1 MAPDGNPDNEHA
13 LAALLD
19 YIARERDRRRDR
31 ILGAAREEAE
41 ATVREARRQAR
52 QRVRDEVERARR
64 DRRSRLQA
72 ARAAADS
79 RLRRRR
85 YEIVRARLD
94 EAWGRLE
101 RCLGER
107 WADPDAR
114 REWVAATLET
124 AARHLPA
131 GTWTLEHA
139 GSGDDLGAAGEA
151 FTALQERRPDVDVER
166 AADADMTAGL
176 RIVVANAVLD
186 TSAAA
191 LLGRRAHV
199 EGLLLGALGAEV
211 DASSDPAV
219 AGEAS

>member
-1 MAPDGNPDNEHA
+1 MAPDADPHNEHA
-13 LAALLD
+13 LSALLD

-41 ATVREARRQAR
+41 ATVREARQQAR
-52 QRVRDEVERARR
+52 RRVRDEVERARL

-94 EAWGRLE
+94 QAWGRLE
-101 RCLGER
+101 RGLVER
-107 WADPDAR
+107 WADPEAR
-114 REWVAATLET
+114 REWVAATLAT

-131 GTWTLEHA
+131 GTWTLAHA
-139 GSGDDLGAAGEA
+139 GGGDDLDEAGEA
-151 FTALQERRPDVDVER
+151 FAALQDRRPDVDIER
-166 AADADMTAGL
+166 APDADMTAGL
-176 RIVVANAVLD
+176 RIAVANTVLD
-186 TSAAA
+186 ASAAA

-199 EGLLLGALGAEV
+199 EGLLLGALDAAA

>member
-41 ATVREARRQAR
+41 AMVREARQQAR
-52 QRVRDEVERARR
+52 QRVRDEVERARQ
-64 DRRSRLQA
+64 DRRSQLQA

-85 YEIVRARLD
+85 YEIVRERLD

-101 RCLGER
+101 RCIVER
-107 WADPDAR
+107 WADPEAR

-139 GSGDDLGAAGEA
+139 GGGDDLDEAGEA
-151 FTALQERRPDVDVER
+151 FAALRQQRPDVDIER
-166 AADADMTAGL
+166 VADAEMTAGI
-176 RIVVANAVLD
+176 RIGVANAVLD
-186 TSAAA
+186 TGAAA

-199 EGLLLGALGAEV
+199 EGLLLGALGAEAG
-211 DASSDPAV
+211 ASSDPAV
-219 AGEAS
+219 PGRRA